1 MNPINTAERIFELA
15 EGRFSQKE
23 FAMAI
28 GVKPQRISEWKRGL
42 STSYQKYLPQIADVL
57 GTTTEY
63 LLTGTGPKKK
73 PSATG
78 ERKHHVPDEE
88 TLKLLE
94 LLETREDIRYLAAA
108 SERATPEHVRATA
121 MLFDEMYGRDKDK

>member
-1 MNPINTAERIFELA
+1 MDIVERIFELLK
-15 EGRFSQKE
+15 EQEIEQKE
-23 FAMAI
+23 FAALV
-28 GVKPQRISEWKRGL
+28 GVSPSKVSEWKLGKAK
-42 STSYQKYLPQIADVL
+42 SYTKYMPQIAEAL

-73 PSATG
+73 TSTSVDQ
-78 ERKHHVPDEE
+78 KHHIPDEE

>member
-1 MNPINTAERIFELA
+1 MDEIVCRILELMK
-15 EGRFSQKE
+15 EVGYDQKTL
-23 FAMAI
+23 AAKI
-28 GVKPQRISEWKRGL
+28 GVLPVTITDWKKQK
-42 STSYQKYLPQIADVL
+42 SKSYTKYIPQIADVL

>member
-73 PSATG
+73 TSTAVDP
-78 ERKHHVPDEE
+78 KHHIPDEE

-121 MLFDEMYGRDKDK
+121 MLFDEMYGRNKDK

>member
-1 MNPINTAERIFELA
+1 MDTVDRIFQLVDGKYKEQRDFALA
-15 EGRFSQKE
+15 L
-23 FAMAI
+23 
-28 GVKPQRISEWKRGL
+28 GVTPSIVSEWRRRK
-42 STSYQKYLPQIADVL
+42 SASYQKRLPQIADAL

-73 PSATG
+73 TSTPVDP
-78 ERKHHVPDEE
+78 KHHIPDEE